1 MLTCDIHSD
10 SQDEAVNHCVLLV
23 DTDDNENFVFKNSSL
38 EKPLLKK
45 SIHSRSQFLLSDET
59 KIELPDPCEGFCI
72 EFVLLSK

>member
-23 DTDDNENFVFKNSSL
+23 DIDGDETLVFKNSSL

-45 SIHSRSQFLLSDET
+45 SINSRSQYLLSDET
-59 KIELPDPCEGFCI
+59 KVELPDPCEGFCI
-72 EFVLLSK
+72 EFMLL